1 MIARWEQMCYD
12 LADVRLLNLSEIL
25 EHESGIMSTYF
36 SMLAWREILARI
48 FDGFTLQENV
58 SPDRLINPATRRKLK
73 LDTFYPEANVA
84 IRFTGLTAKGQGRQ
98 SDWEQMETQQRDQTR
113 AELCRLNGVQM
124 ALIDTND
131 ETVKQMDNLLQ
142 VLTRAERVL
151 AASDLP
157 AKERNARRAA
167 LTDARGR
174 GEELRSLIRKQPDQM
189 MANLAEAW
197 RDRETNMARAV
208 SAPVSANG
216 TSAGQALVDIDTLAV
231 GQRVR
236 HSYFGDGV
244 ITTINVSD
252 DDPTIAILFDAALEK
267 TFLASLVQDKLEVV
281 G

>member
-1 MIARWEQMCYD
+1 
-12 LADVRLLNLSEIL
+12 
-25 EHESGIMSTYF
+25 MSTYF

-151 AASDLP
+151 AASELP

-197 RDRETNMARAV
+197 RDRETNMARAA
-208 SAPVSANG
+208 SATASTNG
-216 TSAGQALVDIDTLAV
+216 AAAGQPLVDIDSLTV

-244 ITTINVSD
+244 ITTINASD